1 MAEKKI
7 RYKPKSLKLA
17 EHTSE
22 LFDKMRIE
30 SGLSVNRF
38 MYYLLINADVSQFK
52 KNKKQ

>member
-1 MAEKKI
+1 MPEQKI

-22 LFDKMRIE
+22 LFDQMRIQ
-30 SGLSVNRF
+30 SGLSVNLF
-38 MYYLLINADVSQFK
+38 VYNLLINADLSQFK